1 MEETMLINLSD
12 NEQSDAKNAKTKK
25 KKKTRQLNEEIPKSR
40 KEGKTNEETEEE
52 EEEEEE
58 EQIGS
63 HQLLASLLEDIYE
76 IERKI
81 ITKKQIS
88 MDCLAPVKE
97 KIRTFACMIDEES
110 NMKEIYKE
118 KYLTKA
124 AKIREQKLEIKNLE
138 TENKTYAQITAE
150 KKEKTNEKVTEIKE
164 NPKILL
170 KRKND
175 KVLVA
180 EVENELAKI
189 DDHDIDVKS
198 STMSKMGNITITL
211 KTEESK
217 VKLVQRLKENVKL
230 QDLAEVKELQEE
242 KKKIII
248 FNIPSILTDQ
258 EVIDKTKSQ
267 LNVSTEK
274 EIDLSINRFPERNG
288 YTHMVIQLPK
298 KLAEKIIEQGRLLI
312 GLRSCGLKEYKEV
325 VRCRGC
331 KGYGHTS
338 ATCRLLRYCGY
349 CAEPTHDSAACP
361 HKEDP
366 SKHQCVACL
375 RAKIPMYKHSAF
387 SRLCLTYIKE
397 KQKLLGKQNQ
407 GQQMQ
412 TQQQQAQAQT
422 NNRMHQQTNRRDE
435 QDTSHLFL
443 PRFSGSQAPRV

>member
-1 MEETMLINLSD
+1 MEDAVLINLSD
-12 NEQSDAKNAKTKK
+12 NEQSEAKNAKTTKK
-25 KKKTRQLNEEIPKSR
+25 KKIKQPNEEITESK
-40 KEGKTNEETEEE
+40 KAGKTNEEA

-63 HQLLASLLEDIYE
+63 HQLLASLLDDIHE

-81 ITKKQIS
+81 LTKKQIS
-88 MDCLAPVKE
+88 VDSLAPIKE

-110 NMKEIYKE
+110 NMKEFYKE
-118 KYLTKA
+118 KYLTKT
-124 AKIREQKLEIKNLE
+124 AKIRKQKLEIKNLE

-150 KKEKTNEKVTEIKE
+150 KKEKTNERIIEVKE

-170 KRKND
+170 KRRD

-180 EVENELAKI
+180 EIEHELTKI
-189 DDHDIDVKS
+189 DDHDIDVKN
-198 STMSKMGNITITL
+198 STVSKMGNIMITL

-217 VKLVQRLKENVKL
+217 EKLVQRLKENAKL
-230 QDLAEVKELQEE
+230 RDLAEVKELEEE

-248 FNIPSILTDQ
+248 FNVPSCLTDE
-258 EVIDKTKSQ
+258 EVTVKTKSQ
-267 LNVSTEK
+267 LNLNTEK
-274 EIDLSINRFPERNG
+274 EIDLGINRFPEKNG
-288 YTHMVIQLPK
+288 YTHVVIQLPK

-375 RAKIPMYKHSAF
+375 RGKIPTYKHSAF
-387 SRLCLTYIKE
+387 SRLCFTYLKE
-397 KQKLLGKQNQ
+397 KQKLLGKQTQ
-407 GQQMQ
+407 GQQQ
-412 TQQQQAQAQT
+412 QQQQVQQQQAQMNQ
-422 NNRMHQQTNRRDE
+422 RMQQKITNRRDE
-435 QDTSHLFL
+435 HDTSHLFL

>member
-1 MEETMLINLSD
+1 MQKLKV
-12 NEQSDAKNAKTKK
+12 QVRKK
-25 KKKTRQLNEEIPKSR
+25 KKKIKQPNEEITKNK
-40 KEGKTNEETEEE
+40 KEEKTNEETEEE
-52 EEEEEE
+52 EEE
-58 EQIGS
+58 QIGS
-63 HQLLASLLEDIYE
+63 HELLASLLDDINE
-76 IERKI
+76 IEKKI

-88 MDCLAPVKE
+88 LDSLAQVKE
-97 KIRTFACMIDEES
+97 KIRTFACMIDQES

-150 KKEKTNEKVTEIKE
+150 KKEKTNENVIEIKE

-170 KRKND
+170 KRKD
-175 KVLVA
+175 KALVA
-180 EVENELAKI
+180 EIENELAKI
-189 DDHDIDVKS
+189 DDHDIDVKN
-198 STMSKMGNITITL
+198 STLSKMGNIMITL

-217 VKLVQRLKENVKL
+217 AKLVQRLKENTKL
-230 QDLAEVKELQEE
+230 RELAEVKELEEE

-248 FNIPSILTDQ
+248 FNVPSCLTDQ
-258 EVIDKTKSQ
+258 EVIVKTKSQ
-267 LNVSTEK
+267 LNLSTEK
-274 EIDLSINRFPERNG
+274 EIDISINRFPEKNG
-288 YTHMVIQLPK
+288 YTHVVIQLPK

-312 GLRSCGLKEYKEV
+312 GLRSCGLKEYREV

-375 RAKIPMYKHSAF
+375 RGKISTYKHSAF
-387 SRLCLTYIKE
+387 SRLCFTYLKE

-407 GQQMQ
+407 GQQIQ
-412 TQQQQAQAQT
+412 IQQVQQQQAQT
-422 NNRMHQQTNRRDE
+422 NQRMQQQKIKNRRDE
-435 QDTSHLFL
+435 HDTSHLFL
-443 PRFSGSQAPRV
+443 PRFSGSQTPRV